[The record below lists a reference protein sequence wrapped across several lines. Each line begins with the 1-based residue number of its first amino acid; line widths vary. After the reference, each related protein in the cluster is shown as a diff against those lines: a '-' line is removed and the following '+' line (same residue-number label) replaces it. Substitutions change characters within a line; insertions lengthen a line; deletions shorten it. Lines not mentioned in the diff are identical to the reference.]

1 MQSPQPT
8 MDAVPI
14 SKKLIAFGSKKI
26 YLYAAHSFPRSMYI
40 H

>member
-1 MQSPQPT
+1 

-26 YLYAAHSFPRSMYI
+26 YLYVAQKSSLA
-40 H
+40 

>member
-1 MQSPQPT
+1 

-26 YLYAAHSFPRSMYI
+26 YLYDAHSFPRSI
-40 H
+40 

>member
-1 MQSPQPT
+1 

-26 YLYAAHSFPRSMYI
+26 YLYAAHSFTRSMYI